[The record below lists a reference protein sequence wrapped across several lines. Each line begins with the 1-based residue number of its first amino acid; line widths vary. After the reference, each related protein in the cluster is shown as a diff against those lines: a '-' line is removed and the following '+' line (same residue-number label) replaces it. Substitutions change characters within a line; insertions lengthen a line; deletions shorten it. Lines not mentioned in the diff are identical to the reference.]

1 MAESE
6 ATSASDA
13 EAGAAKPARVS
24 GLRKIVFVCYGAF
37 DCNSAAHIAGFANGL
52 AGAGYSVA
60 VCAAG
65 GIPDAYHFGAAAFEF
80 FAIGDLARDPEAVI
94 GFDGK
99 FEPAHTMLACWT
111 PRENVRR
118 AVAPVA
124 ARYGI
129 PYIVHLEDNEEH
141 LGSLERQPAKRWQWR
156 QKPAPDAVTDPARL
170 KGFLAGARGLT
181 LIEER
186 LKEIVPPELP
196 AIVLEPG
203 LDLEAFGSE
212 LPPHRRATIR
222 RAVGCSASTTMLVY
236 PGNVHRANVDE
247 VRCLYE
253 AAGLLRQ
260 RGRDVTLV
268 RTGSDHFAGAAFLK
282 DATPERGIVTL
293 GRVGRPF
300 LIDLLKSADVFVQPG
315 RPGPFNDY
323 RLPSKLPEFMAI
335 GRPIVLPATNVG
347 LRLRHGI
354 DALLLQEGS
363 PEEIANLVELVVD
376 NPVLA
381 GRLSENA
388 RAFAAVHFDAQI
400 QTKMLEA
407 FLRQLT

>member
-6 ATSASDA
+6 TTSASDA
-13 EAGAAKPARVS
+13 EARVTTPARVS

-65 GIPDAYHFGAAAFEF
+65 GVPDAYHFGAAAFEF
-80 FAIGDLARDPEAVI
+80 FTIDDLARDPEAVI

-99 FEPAHTMLACWT
+99 FEPARTMLACWT

-129 PYIVHLEDNEEH
+129 PYVVHLEDNEEH

-156 QKPAPDAVTDPARL
+156 QKPMPDAVTDPALL

-186 LKEIVPPELP
+186 LKEIAPPELP

-203 LDLEAFGSE
+203 LDLQAFGSE
-212 LPPHRRATIR
+212 LPQHRRATIR
-222 RAVGCSASTTMLVY
+222 RAVGCPTEATMLVY
-236 PGNVHRANVDE
+236 PGNVHRANAEE
-247 VRCLYE
+247 VSFLYE
-253 AAGLLRQ
+253 AVRLLRQ

-293 GRVGRPF
+293 GRVERPF

-323 RLPSKLPEFMAI
+323 RLPSKLPEFMAV
-335 GRPIVLPATNVG
+335 GRPILLPSTNVG
-347 LRLRHGI
+347 TRLRHRV

-363 PEEIANLVELVVD
+363 PQEISHLVESILD
-376 NPVLA
+376 DPALGA
-381 GRLSENA
+381 RLSANA
-388 RAFAAVHFDAQI
+388 RAFAALHYDI
-400 QTKMLEA
+400 GNQTRKLER
-407 FLRQLT
+407 FLQELI